1 MKVFEKLPMELI
13 DIILNYNGS
22 IKRRNGVYIN
32 QIPRNDTRYELLK
45 QLPTDAVNNMD
56 IMEEIDDLKDYM
68 NNDGENYEGD
78 FYRFILMDIINK
90 YDGLFTRMNGYDHIL
105 NIDLIYGLV
114 LRILAIYGRVFM
126 IIATKKA
133 MNYNSNKKR
142 LKSVKRPVARRV

>member
-105 NIDLIYGLV
+105 NIDFDLWFSIENISDLWTGFYDYSDEESDELQQQ
-114 LRILAIYGRVFM
+114 
-126 IIATKKA
+126 
-133 MNYNSNKKR
+133 
-142 LKSVKRPVARRV
+142 